1 MLASSPDP
9 MPPLHA
15 TLESFYGPLSAID
28 EKERAALLGLG
39 LEEAAVSGLLAQWP
53 GGPAGVG
60 SSRLLDIQ
68 EIIAFDCQE
77 NTLKVGL
84 LTIGSCAN
92 GDPIALNVAAGAPWP
107 VYYISHEHEGL
118 YDGGELV
125 RVRVSE
131 SFERFLVECD
141 DDEEY
146 PWDYFEAEERLG
158 KAT

>member
-1 MLASSPDP
+1 MT
-9 MPPLHA
+9 PLHE
-15 TLESFYGPLSAID
+15 TLESFYGPLSTLS
-28 EKERAALLGLG
+28 EKERTALLGLG
-39 LEEAAVSGLLAQWP
+39 LGEGTVSELLAQWP

-60 SSRLLDIQ
+60 SSRLLDLQ

-92 GDPIALNVAAGAPWP
+92 GDPIALDVAAGAPWP

-118 YDGGELV
+118 YDDGEPT

-131 SFERFLVECD
+131 SFERFLVECVE
-141 DDEEY
+141 DEEY

-158 KAT
+158 KTI